1 MDINYK
7 RIIREE
13 INRLILSETID
24 VSPLA
29 KYMQPLKKYAED
41 IKNLGF
47 TKNKEIDAFLNDLC
61 TYIFQV
67 IFAIDRCVKANSL
80 NEDFRLSD
88 YGVQYPSELGGNL
101 WNDFENGLYKG
112 ANWARGK
119 LYKNGYIGNNGNG
132 ANANGNGANAN
143 GNPNTN
149 QVNSNPNNIPSVKLS
164 ELVNNSY
171 AQISLRFQG
180 LASKYPNE
188 LSNHSNIIIDALQSI
203 NQVKR
208 EYMTIQQNAQGTNP

>member
-1 MDINYK
+1 MNNYK

-13 INRLILSETID
+13 ISRLILSEAID
-24 VSPLA
+24 TSPLA
-29 KYMQPLKKYAED
+29 KYMQPLKKYVED

-47 TKNKEIDAFLNDLC
+47 TKNKEINAFLNDLC

-112 ANWARGK
+112 ANWARK
-119 LYKNGYIGNNGNG
+119 QLYKRGYIGNNGNG
-132 ANANGNGANAN
+132 ANANGNT
-143 GNPNTN
+143 NTS
-149 QVNSNPNNIPSVKLS
+149 QDNSNPNNIPSVKLEES
-164 ELVNNSY
+164 LRNLP
-171 AQISLRFQG
+171 QISLRYQD
-180 LASKYPNE
+180 LTNRYQNIMSQY
-188 LSNHSNIIIDALQSI
+188 SNAIYDALNCISSVNNDFRQI
-203 NQVKR
+203 KA
-208 EYMTIQQNAQGTNP
+208 NAQGNP

>member
-1 MDINYK
+1 MNINYK
-7 RIIREE
+7 KIIREE
-13 INRLILSETID
+13 INRLLSEAID
-24 VSPLA
+24 TSPLA
-29 KYMQPLKKYAED
+29 KYMQPLKKYVED

-88 YGVQYPSELGGNL
+88 YGVQYPSELGGNI

-112 ANWARGK
+112 ANWARRK

-132 ANANGNGANAN
+132 TNAKNDQ
-143 GNPNTN
+143 NTA
-149 QVNSNPNNIPSVKLS
+149 QDNSNPNNIPSVKLS

-188 LSNHSNIIIDALQSI
+188 LSNHSNIIIDVLQSI

>member
-1 MDINYK
+1 MNNRYTK
-7 RIIREE
+7 IIREE
-13 INRLILSETID
+13 ISRLILSEAID

-112 ANWARGK
+112 ANWARK
-119 LYKNGYIGNNGNG
+119 QLYKRGYIGNNGNG
-132 ANANGNGANAN
+132 ANANGN
-143 GNPNTN
+143 TN
-149 QVNSNPNNIPSVKLS
+149 QDNSNPNNIPSVKLS

-188 LSNHSNIIIDALQSI
+188 LSNHSNVIIDALQSI

>member
-1 MDINYK
+1 MNNYK

-13 INRLILSETID
+13 ISRLILSEAID
-24 VSPLA
+24 TSPLA
-29 KYMQPLKKYAED
+29 KYMQPLKKYVED

-112 ANWARGK
+112 ANWARK
-119 LYKNGYIGNNGNG
+119 QLYKRGHIG
-132 ANANGNGANAN
+132 ANANGNT
-143 GNPNTN
+143 NTS
-149 QVNSNPNNIPSVKLS
+149 QDNSNPNNIPSVKLS

-188 LSNHSNIIIDALQSI
+188 LSSHSNIIIDALQSI

>member
-13 INRLILSETID
+13 INRLILSEAID

-112 ANWARGK
+112 ANWARK
-119 LYKNGYIGNNGNG
+119 QLYKRGYIGNNGNET
-132 ANANGNGANAN
+132 NAQNNQ
-143 GNPNTN
+143 NTT
-149 QVNSNPNNIPSVKLS
+149 QYNSNPNNIPSVKLS

-188 LSNHSNIIIDALQSI
+188 LSSHSNIIIDALQSI

-208 EYMTIQQNAQGTNP
+208 EYMAIQQNAQGTNP

>member
-1 MDINYK
+1 MNINYK
-7 RIIREE
+7 KIIREE
-13 INRLILSETID
+13 INRLLSEAID

-112 ANWARGK
+112 ANWARRK

-132 ANANGNGANAN
+132 ANAQNNQ
-143 GNPNTN
+143 NTT
-149 QVNSNPNNIPSVKLS
+149 QYNSNPNNIPSVKLS

-188 LSNHSNIIIDALQSI
+188 LSSHSNIIIDALQSI

-208 EYMTIQQNAQGTNP
+208 EYMAIQQNAQGTNP

>member
-1 MDINYK
+1 MSINYK

-13 INRLILSETID
+13 INRLILSEAID
-24 VSPLA
+24 ASPLA
-29 KYMQPLKKYAED
+29 KYMQPLKKYAEN

-47 TKNKEIDAFLNDLC
+47 TNNKEIDTFLNDLC

-112 ANWARGK
+112 ANWARK
-119 LYKNGYIGNNGNG
+119 QLYKKGYIGNNGNET
-132 ANANGNGANAN
+132 NAKN
-143 GNPNTN
+143 NPNTS
-149 QVNSNPNNIPSVKLS
+149 QDNSNPNNIPSVKLS

-188 LSNHSNIIIDALQSI
+188 LSSHSNIIIDALQSI

-208 EYMTIQQNAQGTNP
+208 EYMAIQQNAQGTNP

>member
-1 MDINYK
+1 MNINYK

-13 INRLILSETID
+13 INRLLSEAID
-24 VSPLA
+24 TSPLA
-29 KYMQPLKKYAED
+29 KYMQPLKKYVEG

-112 ANWARGK
+112 ANWARRK
-119 LYKNGYIGNNGNG
+119 LYKRGYIGNNGNG
-132 ANANGNGANAN
+132 ANAN
-143 GNPNTN
+143 TS
-149 QVNSNPNNIPSVKLS
+149 QDNSNPNNIPSVKLS

-188 LSNHSNIIIDALQSI
+188 LSNHSNIIIDALQNI

>member
-13 INRLILSETID
+13 INRLLFEAID
-24 VSPLA
+24 TSPLA
-29 KYMQPLKKYAED
+29 KYMQPLKKYVEG

-47 TKNKEIDAFLNDLC
+47 TKNKEIDVFLNDLC

-112 ANWARGK
+112 ANWARK
-119 LYKNGYIGNNGNG
+119 QLYKRGYIGNNGNG
-132 ANANGNGANAN
+132 ANSKN
-143 GNPNTN
+143 NPNST
-149 QVNSNPNNIPSVKLS
+149 QDNSNPNNIPSVKLS

-188 LSNHSNIIIDALQSI
+188 LSSHSNIIIDALQSI

-208 EYMTIQQNAQGTNP
+208 EYMAIQQNTQGTNP

>member
-1 MDINYK
+1 MNINYK

-13 INRLILSETID
+13 INRLILSEAID
-24 VSPLA
+24 ASPLA

-47 TKNKEIDAFLNDLC
+47 TNNKEIDAFLNDLC

-112 ANWARGK
+112 ANWARRQ
-119 LYKNGYIGNNGNG
+119 LYKKGYIGNNGNET
-132 ANANGNGANAN
+132 NAKN
-143 GNPNTN
+143 NPNTS
-149 QVNSNPNNIPSVKLS
+149 QDNSNPNNIPSVKLS

-171 AQISLRFQG
+171 AQISLRFQS

-188 LSNHSNIIIDALQSI
+188 LSSHSNIIIDALQSI

>member
-1 MDINYK
+1 MNINYK

-13 INRLILSETID
+13 INRLLSEAID

-29 KYMQPLKKYAED
+29 KYIQPLKKYVEG

-112 ANWARGK
+112 ANWARRK
-119 LYKNGYIGNNGNG
+119 LYKNGYIGNNGKG
-132 ANANGNGANAN
+132 
-143 GNPNTN
+143 NTN
-149 QVNSNPNNIPSVKLS
+149 TTQGNSNPNNIPSVKLS

>member
-1 MDINYK
+1 MNNYK

-13 INRLILSETID
+13 ISRLILSEAID
-24 VSPLA
+24 TSPLA
-29 KYMQPLKKYAED
+29 KYMQPLKKYVED

-112 ANWARGK
+112 ANWARK
-119 LYKNGYIGNNGNG
+119 QLYKRGHIG
-132 ANANGNGANAN
+132 ANANGNT
-143 GNPNTN
+143 NTS
-149 QVNSNPNNIPSVKLS
+149 QDNSNPNNIPSVKLS

-188 LSNHSNIIIDALQSI
+188 LSSHSNIIIDALQSI

-208 EYMTIQQNAQGTNP
+208 EYMTLQQNAQGTNP

>member
-7 RIIREE
+7 KIIMEE
-13 INRLILSETID
+13 INRLLSEAID
-24 VSPLA
+24 TSPLA
-29 KYMQPLKKYAED
+29 KYMQPLKKYVED

-88 YGVQYPSELGGNL
+88 YGVQYPSELGGNI

-112 ANWARGK
+112 ANWARRK
-119 LYKNGYIGNNGNG
+119 LYKNGYIGNNGK
-132 ANANGNGANAN
+132 GNGANSN
-143 GNPNTN
+143 GNTT
-149 QVNSNPNNIPSVKLS
+149 QGNSNPNNIPSVKLS

-180 LASKYPNE
+180 LASTYPNE

>member
-1 MDINYK
+1 MNNYK

-13 INRLILSETID
+13 INKLLSEAID
-24 VSPLA
+24 TSSLA
-29 KYMQPLKKYAED
+29 KYMQPLKKYVED

-112 ANWARGK
+112 ANWARNQ
-119 LYKNGYIGNNGNG
+119 LYKNGYIGNNGK
-132 ANANGNGANAN
+132 GNGANAKN
-143 GNPNTN
+143 NQNTT
-149 QVNSNPNNIPSVKLS
+149 QDNSNPNNIPSVKLS

-188 LSNHSNIIIDALQSI
+188 LSSHSNIIIDALQSI